1 MEDEGCDRHP
11 KRSKPTNH
19 CQFPST
25 SMQESTSTI
34 PILPEELIS
43 EILSRLP
50 VKPLLKFRCVS
61 KSWLS
66 LISSTEFVNT
76 HLSLS
81 ANKKEYTHHMLIL
94 DSNYMLRHCNLRSLF
109 REASIR
115 SIDTDYPTKSNGSDK
130 MWPDFDRIIGSVNGL
145 ICLSTENDHLFMW
158 NPSIRKYTKLPDP
171 KPRLRKVYWRQYGFG
186 YDEFHDDYKIVGIFF
201 FDEYGTT
208 NKDEI
213 KIYSLKSDSWRSV
226 DPCPIEDLSIDSGKF
241 VKGKL
246 HWLTKTPGYN
256 FCKGGDIIS
265 LDLADEKWGKVEQPC
280 YGEGDIE
287 LWAGVLG
294 SDLSVFCECDGIHV
308 DGWVMKEYGVKES
321 WTKIFTVKY
330 PDMAYS
336 DLKYPMFFM
345 SNKGEVVIVFGSTSV
360 IYNLKNGSLRLSK
373 VIDVVGC
380 HEVEIYVESLV
391 CPFSTKGI
399 EDAAKTK
406 GEKAQIKTIE

>member
-50 VKPLLKFRCVS
+50 VKPLLKF
-61 KSWLS
+61 
-66 LISSTEFVNT
+66 
-76 HLSLS
+76 
-81 ANKKEYTHHMLIL
+81 
-94 DSNYMLRHCNLRSLF
+94 
-109 REASIR
+109 
-115 SIDTDYPTKSNGSDK
+115 
-130 MWPDFDRIIGSVNGL
+130 RIIGSVNGL

-226 DPCPIEDLSIDSGKF
+226 DPCPIEDLSIDSGE
-241 VKGKL
+241 
-246 HWLTKTPGYN
+246 
-256 FCKGGDIIS
+256 I
-265 LDLADEKWGKVEQPC
+265 
-280 YGEGDIE
+280 
-287 LWAGVLG
+287 
-294 SDLSVFCECDGIHV
+294 
-308 DGWVMKEYGVKES
+308 
-321 WTKIFTVKY
+321 
-330 PDMAYS
+330 
-336 DLKYPMFFM
+336 
-345 SNKGEVVIVFGSTSV
+345 VIVFGSTSV

-373 VIDVVGC
+373 VISVVGC
-380 HEVEIYVESLV
+380 HEVMKADIRTTNPPPTDITDQNDEALLS
-391 CPFSTKGI
+391 PFSMFTPMCTDALFSMFI
-399 EDAAKTK
+399 EQNLAMFTNCASYLIHTFEVEVTFLFD
-406 GEKAQIKTIE
+406 IEMVLLALSYDKEMDHGVQTTW